1 MELERSLRIQFHEA
15 EVLLLADLGGSGT
28 GKSNPSLFFF
38 FPFKNNTHDVL
49 MMEFNTTQSHS
60 LGLELKS

>member
-28 GKSNPSLFFF
+28 GKSNPSLFFS
-38 FPFKNNTHDVL
+38 PFKNNTHDVL